1 MIVVSVLYPNVANS
15 TFDLGYYRDRH
26 LPLCRELLTP
36 MGMQS
41 LSFYQPTL
49 TDPNAAFQ
57 LVAELRFP
65 DMKSTSAALAAN
77 GPRTQ
82 ADIPN
87 FTDAKPIILIGEE
100 VAA

>member
-1 MIVVSVLYPNVANS
+1 MIVVSVLYPNAPEAR
-15 TFDLGYYRDRH
+15 FDLDYYRERH
-26 LPLCRELLTP
+26 LPLCRELLAP

-41 LSFYQPTL
+41 LSFYRPTDM
-49 TDPNAAFQ
+49 DPGAPFQ

-65 DMKSTSAALAAN
+65 HMEATNAALAAH

-87 FTDAKPIILIGEE
+87 FTDVTPIILIGSVVE
-100 VAA
+100 A

>member
-1 MIVVSVLYPNVANS
+1 MIVVSVLYPNEPGS
-15 TFDLGYYRDRH
+15 TFDLGYYQSSH
-26 LPLCRELLTP
+26 LPLCRELLAP

-41 LSFYQPTL
+41 LSFYRPVVS
-49 TDPNAAFQ
+49 DPAAAYQ

-65 DMKSTSAALAAN
+65 DLATTHAALAAH

-87 FTDAKPIILIGEE
+87 FTDAKPVILIGEE

>member
-1 MIVVSVLYPNVANS
+1 MIVVSVLYPNVAGS
-15 TFDLGYYRDRH
+15 KFDINYYRDTH
-26 LPLCRELLTP
+26 LPLCRELLAP

-41 LSFYQPTL
+41 LSFYRPNL
-49 TDPNAAFQ
+49 ADPAAAYQ

-65 DMKSTSAALAAN
+65 DMATANAALAAH

-87 FTDAKPIILIGEE
+87 FTDAKPVILVGEE

>member
-1 MIVVSVLYPNVANS
+1 MIVVSVLYPNIAGS
-15 TFDLGYYRDRH
+15 RFDLDYYRDNH
-26 LPLCRELLTP
+26 LPLCRELLAP

-41 LSFYQPTL
+41 LSFYRPT
-49 TDPNAAFQ
+49 DSDAAAPFR

-65 DMKSTSAALAAN
+65 DMEATNAALAAH

-87 FTDAKPIILIGEE
+87 FTDLTPIILIGSE
-100 VAA
+100 VEA

>member
-1 MIVVSVLYPNVANS
+1 MIVVSVLYPNETGS
-15 TFDLGYYRDRH
+15 TFDLGYYCSSH
-26 LPLCRELLTP
+26 LPLCRELLEP

-41 LSFYQPTL
+41 LSFYRPTL
-49 TDPNAAFQ
+49 TDPGAVYQ

-65 DMKSTSAALAAN
+65 DMESMSAALAAH

-87 FTDAKPIILIGEE
+87 FTNAKPVILIGEE
-100 VAA
+100 MAA